1 MLCTARL
8 QDESCEHLVLS
19 CFDILARIALLPS
32 KRILQLAKYS
42 VDLAI
47 VCFSCHCFC
56 GEKIHGKGP
65 WSFLQYRE
73 GLIKVLLRTRTL
85 RS

>member
-47 VCFSCHCFC
+47 VCFSCHYFC
-56 GEKIHGKGP
+56 GEKIHGKGSAVQGRLDKSASEDKDP
-65 WSFLQYRE
+65 KKLN
-73 GLIKVLLRTRTL
+73 L
-85 RS
+85 